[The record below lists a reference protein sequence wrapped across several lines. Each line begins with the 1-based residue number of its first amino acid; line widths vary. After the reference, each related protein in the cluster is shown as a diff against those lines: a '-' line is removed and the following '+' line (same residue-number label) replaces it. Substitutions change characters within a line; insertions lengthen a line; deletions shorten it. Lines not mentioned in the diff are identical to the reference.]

1 MITHGKMTVN
11 DYQHLAARTI
21 NRLCDNLT
29 NTGLGLAG
37 ESGEVADLIKKV
49 TCQGHDLDELR
60 PKLTEE
66 LGDISWYVALGCTVL
81 GVPMEDV
88 LTANIAKLERRY
100 PQGFSAER
108 SINREE

>member
-1 MITHGKMTVN
+1 MITHEKMTAN
-11 DYQHLAARTI
+11 DYQHFAARTI
-21 NRLCDNLT
+21 NHLCDNLT

-37 ESGEVADLIKKV
+37 EAGEVADLIKKV

-60 PKLTEE
+60 QKLIEE

-88 LTANIAKLERRY
+88 LAQNIDKLKKTL
-100 PQGFSAER
+100 PAG
-108 SINREE
+108 I